1 MELTP
6 PEEIRTRI
14 ERLQSCLKREKVESC
29 LILQNVDLFYF
40 SGTIQ
45 RSYLYIPGEGDPL
58 LMVQKDFDRARK
70 ESPLKN
76 IIPIERPK
84 AISSI
89 LKKEGG
95 LKRIGLEGDILPLNQ
110 FKQLEKIFPDSEFV
124 DISKAIKQ
132 VRMIKSRYEIDQLR
146 RSAKILDEV
155 FEYAKKVL
163 KPGVT
168 EIEAESHL
176 IELGRLRGHQGL
188 TRMRAWNQDMIN
200 ACVLSGNSGSVLT
213 HLDVSVIGPG
223 ISPAFPQGS
232 SFNLIEK
239 DVPIQIDFSIAYN
252 GYITDGAR
260 TYVIGNLPQELKEAY
275 GVALEIRD
283 EMEKTAKP
291 GVPCSQLYHL
301 SSQIVKRRR
310 LEDYFIGTKK
320 NQAPFV
326 GHGIGL
332 EIDELPLLAKGFS
345 QPLEIGMVFAF
356 EPKFIF
362 PEIGAVAL
370 EDDYVVTDD
379 GVEKLTYADD
389 NIIVIDGVPN
399 SNHQISNSK

>member
-1 MELTP
+1 MKLTP
-6 PEEIRTRI
+6 QEEIEKRI
-14 ERLQSCLKREKVESC
+14 KNLQSHLKKEKIESC

-45 RSYLYIPGEGDPL
+45 RSYLFIPDQGDSL

-76 IIPIERPK
+76 ILPIERPK
-84 AISSI
+84 AISQI
-89 LKKEGG
+89 LKKHGG
-95 LKRIGLEGDILPLNQ
+95 LKRIGLECDVLPVSH
-110 FKQLEKIFPDSEFV
+110 FRQLEKMFPESEFV
-124 DISKAIKQ
+124 DISKTIKQ
-132 VRMIKSRYEIDQLR
+132 VRMIKSPYEIGQLKH
-146 RSAKILDEV
+146 SAKILDEV
-155 FEYAKKVL
+155 FDYAKRVMKL
-163 KPGVT
+163 GMT

-188 TRMRAWNQDMIN
+188 TRMRAWNQDMVN

-232 SFNLIEK
+232 SYNLIQRN
-239 DVPIQIDFSIAYN
+239 VPIQIDFSIAYN

-260 TYVIGNLPQELKEAY
+260 TYVIGTLPPKLLDAY
-275 GVALEIRD
+275 EVVLEIRD
-283 EMEKTAKP
+283 EMEKRAQP
-291 GVPCSQLYHL
+291 GLPCSDLYHL
-301 SSQIVKRRR
+301 CSRIAKRKG

-320 NQAPFV
+320 NQASFV

-332 EIDELPLLAKGFS
+332 EIDELPLLARGFS

-362 PEIGAVAL
+362 PEIGVIAL
-370 EDDYVVTDD
+370 EDDYVVTED
-379 GVEKLTYADD
+379 GVEKITYADD
-389 NIIVIDGVPN
+389 QIIIIGEF
-399 SNHQISNSK
+399 

>member
-1 MELTP
+1 MELTSQ
-6 PEEIRTRI
+6 EEIQKRI
-14 ERLQSCLKREKVESC
+14 ERLQFYLRREKVDSC

-45 RSYLYIPGEGDPL
+45 RSYLFIPNEGEPL
-58 LMVQKDFDRARK
+58 LMVQKDFDRAKR

-76 IIPIERPK
+76 ILPIDRPK

-89 LKKEGG
+89 LKKQGG
-95 LKRIGLEGDILPLNQ
+95 LKCIGLECDVLPVNQ
-110 FKQLEKIFPDSEFV
+110 FKQLEKMFPQSEFM
-124 DISKAIKQ
+124 DISKGIKQ
-132 VRMIKSRYEIDQLR
+132 VRMIKSPHEISQLKQ
-146 RSAKILDEV
+146 SAKILDDV
-155 FEYAKKVL
+155 FDYAKKVL
-163 KPGVT
+163 KPGMT

-188 TRMRAWNQDMIN
+188 TRMRAWNQDMVN

-232 SFNLIEK
+232 SYNRIEK

-260 TYVIGNLPQELKEAY
+260 TYVIGTLPKKLLKAY
-275 GVALEIRD
+275 EVTLEIRD
-283 EMEKTAKP
+283 EMEKIAKP
-291 GVPCSQLYHL
+291 GVPCSHLYHL
-301 SSQIVKRRR
+301 SSQIVKKRG
-310 LEDYFIGTKK
+310 LENYFIGTKK
-320 NQAPFV
+320 DQAPFV

-332 EIDELPLLAKGFS
+332 EIDELPLLARGFIQS
-345 QPLEIGMVFAF
+345 LEIGMVFAF

-362 PEIGAVAL
+362 PEMGVVAL
-370 EDDYVVTDD
+370 EDDYVVTED

-389 NIIVIDGVPN
+389 QIIA
-399 SNHQISNSK
+399 ISES

>member
-6 PEEIRTRI
+6 REEVEKRVQ
-14 ERLQSCLKREKVESC
+14 RLQSFLKKEKVDSC

-45 RSYLYIPGEGDPL
+45 HSYLFIPKEGEPL
-58 LMVQKDFDRARK
+58 FMVQKDFDRAMK
-70 ESPLKN
+70 ESPLRN
-76 IIPIERPK
+76 IVPIERPK
-84 AISSI
+84 AISPL

-95 LKRIGLEGDILPLNQ
+95 LGRIGLECDILPVNQ
-110 FKQLEKIFPDSEFV
+110 FRQLEKMFPQSEFV

-132 VRMIKSRYEIDQLR
+132 VRMIKSPYEIDQLR
-146 RSAKILDEV
+146 RSAKVLDEV
-155 FEYAKKVL
+155 FEYAKRVL
-163 KPGVT
+163 IPGTT
-168 EIEAESHL
+168 EIEAESRL

-200 ACVLSGNSGSVLT
+200 ACVLSGSSGGVPT

-232 SFNLIEK
+232 SYNVIER

-260 TYVIGNLPQELKEAY
+260 TYVAGSLPRKLTDAY
-275 GVALEIRD
+275 EVILEIRD
-283 EMEKTAKP
+283 EMETIAKP
-291 GVPCSQLYHL
+291 GFPCSDLYHH
-301 SSQIVKRRR
+301 SSRIVKKRG
-310 LEDYFIGTKK
+310 LEDYFIGTRK

-332 EIDELPLLAKGFS
+332 EIDELPLLARGFS
-345 QPLEIGMVFAF
+345 QPLEIGMIFAF

-362 PEIGAVAL
+362 PDTGAVAL
-370 EDDYVVTDD
+370 EDDYVVKEN
-379 GVEKLTYADD
+379 GVEKLTHADD
-389 NIIVIDGVPN
+389 RIIVID
-399 SNHQISNSK
+399 

>member
-1 MELTP
+1 MEWTFQG
-6 PEEIRTRI
+6 EIKKRT
-14 ERLQSCLKREKVESC
+14 ERLQSYLKKEKIESC

-45 RSYLYIPGEGDPL
+45 RSYLFIPQEGEPL
-58 LMVQKDFDRARK
+58 LLVQKDMDRARK

-76 IIPIERPK
+76 IIPIDRPR
-84 AISSI
+84 AISPI
-89 LKKEGG
+89 LKKQGG
-95 LKRIGLEGDILPLNQ
+95 LKRIGLECDVLPLNQ
-110 FKQLEKIFPDSEFV
+110 FRQLEKMFPQSEFV
-124 DISKAIKQ
+124 DISNEIKQ
-132 VRMIKSRYEIDQLR
+132 VRMIKSPHEISQLKQ
-146 RSAKILDEV
+146 SAKILDEV
-155 FEYAKKVL
+155 FDYAKRVL
-163 KPGVT
+163 KLGMT

-176 IELGRLRGHQGL
+176 IELGRLRGHQGM
-188 TRMRAWNQDMIN
+188 TRMRAWNQDMVN

-232 SFNLIEK
+232 SYNRIEK

-260 TYVIGNLPQELKEAY
+260 TYVIGTLPKKLMEAY
-275 GVALEIRD
+275 EVILEIRD
-283 EMEKTAKP
+283 EMEKIAKP
-291 GVPCSQLYHL
+291 GVPCSHLYHL
-301 SSQIVKRRR
+301 SSQIVRKRG

-320 NQAPFV
+320 DQAPFV

-332 EIDELPLLAKGFS
+332 EIDELPLLARGFTH
-345 QPLEIGMVFAF
+345 PLEIGMVFAF

-362 PEIGAVAL
+362 PDIGAVAL
-370 EDDYVVTDD
+370 EDDYVVTED

-389 NIIVIDGVPN
+389 EIIVIGE
-399 SNHQISNSK
+399 S

>member
-6 PEEIRTRI
+6 QEEIQKRI
-14 ERLQSCLKREKVESC
+14 ERLQSYLIREKVESC

-45 RSYLYIPGEGDPL
+45 RSYLFIPGEGAPL
-58 LMVQKDFDRARK
+58 LMVQKDFDRARR

-76 IIPIERPK
+76 IIPIERPR
-84 AISSI
+84 AISQFI
-89 LKKEGG
+89 KTEGG
-95 LKRIGLEGDILPLNQ
+95 LKRIGLECDVLPVNQ
-110 FKQLEKIFPDSEFV
+110 LKQLEKMFPHSEFV

-132 VRMIKSRYEIDQLR
+132 VRMIKSQYEIDQLR
-146 RSAKILDEV
+146 YSAKTLDEV
-155 FEYAKKVL
+155 FEYAKRVL
-163 KPGVT
+163 KPGMT

-176 IELGRLRGHQGL
+176 IQLGRLRGHQGL
-188 TRMRAWNQDMIN
+188 TRMRAWNQDMVN

-232 SFNLIEK
+232 SFNPIGR

-260 TYVIGNLPQELKEAY
+260 TYVIGNLSRELEEAY

-283 EMEKTAKP
+283 EMEKMAKP
-291 GVPCSQLYHL
+291 GVPCSSLYHL
-301 SSQIVKRRR
+301 SSQIVKKRG

-320 NQAPFV
+320 NQASFV

-332 EIDELPLLAKGFS
+332 EIDELPLLARGVS
-345 QPLEIGMVFAF
+345 QPLEAGMVFAF

-370 EDDYVVTDD
+370 EDDYAVTEE

-389 NIIVIDGVPN
+389 NILVIGE
-399 SNHQISNSK
+399 I

>member
-6 PEEIRTRI
+6 REEVEKRIR
-14 ERLQSCLKREKVESC
+14 RLQSFLVKEKVDSC

-45 RSYLYIPGEGDPL
+45 HSYLFIPNEGEPL
-58 LMVQKDFDRARK
+58 LMVQKDFDRAMK
-70 ESPLKN
+70 DSPLKK
-76 IIPIERPK
+76 IIHIERPK
-84 AISSI
+84 AIAPI
-89 LKKEGG
+89 LRKEAA
-95 LKRIGLEGDILPLNQ
+95 LKRVGLECDILPVNQ
-110 FKQLEKIFPDSEFV
+110 FRQLEKMFPQSEFV

-132 VRMIKSRYEIDQLR
+132 VRMIKSPYEIDQLR
-146 RSAKILDEV
+146 RSAKVLDEV
-155 FEYAKKVL
+155 FEYAKRVL
-163 KPGVT
+163 TPGMT
-168 EIEAESHL
+168 EIEAESRL

-200 ACVLSGNSGSVLT
+200 ACVLSGSSGSVRT

-232 SFNLIEK
+232 SYNVIER

-260 TYVIGNLPQELKEAY
+260 TYVAGRLSQKLADAY
-275 GVALEIRD
+275 EVILEIRD
-283 EMEKTAKP
+283 EMEKIARP
-291 GVPCSQLYHL
+291 GLPCSDLYHR
-301 SSQIVKRRR
+301 SSQIVKKRG
-310 LEDYFIGTKK
+310 LEDYFIGTRK

-332 EIDELPLLAKGFS
+332 EIDELPLLARGFS
-345 QPLEIGMVFAF
+345 QPLEIGMIFAF

-362 PEIGAVAL
+362 PDIGAVAL
-370 EDDYVVTDD
+370 EDDYVVTED
-379 GVEKLTYADD
+379 GVKKLTLSDD
-389 NIIVIDGVPN
+389 RIIVV
-399 SNHQISNSK
+399 QKE

>member
-6 PEEIRTRI
+6 QEEIQKRI
-14 ERLQSCLKREKVESC
+14 GCLQSYLKKEKVESC

-45 RSYLYIPGEGDPL
+45 RSYLFIPNKEEPL
-58 LMVQKDFDRARK
+58 LMVQKDFDRARR

-76 IIPIERPK
+76 IIPIDRPK

-89 LKKEGG
+89 LKKQGG
-95 LKRIGLEGDILPLNQ
+95 LNRIGLEGDVLPVHQLR
-110 FKQLEKIFPDSEFV
+110 QLEKMFPQSEFV

-132 VRMIKSRYEIDQLR
+132 VRMIKSPYEIGQLR
-146 RSAKILDEV
+146 HSAKILDEV
-155 FEYAKKVL
+155 FEYAKRIL
-163 KPGVT
+163 KPGIT

-176 IELGRLRGHQGL
+176 TELGRRRGHQGL
-188 TRMRAWNQDMIN
+188 TRMRAWNQDMVN

-232 SFNLIEK
+232 SYNLIER

-260 TYVIGNLPQELKEAY
+260 TYVIGTLPPKLMEAY
-275 GVALEIRD
+275 EVTLEIRD
-283 EMEKTAKP
+283 EMEKMAKP
-291 GVPCSQLYHL
+291 GVPCSHLYHL
-301 SSQIVKRRR
+301 SSQIVKKRG
-310 LEDYFIGTKK
+310 LENYFIGTKK

-345 QPLEIGMVFAF
+345 QPLETGMVFAF

-362 PEIGAVAL
+362 PEMGAVAL
-370 EDDYVVTDD
+370 ENDYVVTEE
-379 GVEKLTYADD
+379 GVERLTHAEDH
-389 NIIVIDGVPN
+389 IIVIGKP
-399 SNHQISNSK
+399 

>member
-6 PEEIRTRI
+6 LEEIQTRI
-14 ERLQSCLKREKVESC
+14 ERLQSQLKNEKVESC

-58 LMVQKDFDRARK
+58 LMVQKDVDRAQK

-76 IIPIERPK
+76 IVPIERPK

-89 LKKEGG
+89 LKKERG
-95 LKRIGLEGDILPLNQ
+95 LKRVGLECDVLPVNQ
-110 FKQLEKIFPDSEFV
+110 LKQLEQMFPHSEFV
-124 DISKAIKQ
+124 DISRAIKQ
-132 VRMIKSRYEIDQLR
+132 VRMIKSSYEIDQLR
-146 RSAKILDEV
+146 CSARILDEV

-163 KPGVT
+163 KPGMT
-168 EIEAESHL
+168 EIEAESRL
-176 IELGRLRGHQGL
+176 IELGRIRGHQGL
-188 TRMRAWNQDMIN
+188 TRMRAWNQDMLN
-200 ACVLSGNSGSVLT
+200 ACVLSGSSGSVLT

-232 SFNLIEK
+232 SFNSIGK

-260 TYVIGNLPQELKEAY
+260 TYVVGNLPQKLKKAY
-275 GVALEIRD
+275 EVALEIRD
-283 EMEKTAKP
+283 EMEKMAKP

-301 SSQIVKRRR
+301 SSQLVKKRG
-310 LEDYFIGTKK
+310 LEEHFIGTRK

-332 EIDELPLLAKGFS
+332 EIDEFPLLATGFP
-345 QPLEIGMVFAF
+345 QPLETGMVFAF

-362 PEIGAVAL
+362 PQIGAVAL
-370 EDDYVVTDD
+370 EDDYAVTEG
-379 GVEKLTYADD
+379 GVERLTKADD
-389 NIIVIDGVPN
+389 QIIVIPE
-399 SNHQISNSK
+399 S

>member
-1 MELTP
+1 MQDTP
-6 PEEIRTRI
+6 QAEI
-14 ERLQSCLKREKVESC
+14 ERRIGHFQSYLKKEKVNSC

-45 RSYLYIPGEGDPL
+45 RSYLFIPDEGDPF

-76 IIPIERPK
+76 ILPIERPR
-84 AISSI
+84 AISQI
-89 LKKEGG
+89 LKKQGG
-95 LKRIGLEGDILPLNQ
+95 LKRIGLEWDVLPVGQ
-110 FKQLEKIFPDSEFV
+110 FRQLEKMFPESEFV

-132 VRMIKSRYEIDQLR
+132 VRMIKSPYEIDQLR
-146 RSAKILDEV
+146 HSAKILDEV
-155 FEYAKKVL
+155 FEFAKKVFKL
-163 KPGVT
+163 GIT
-168 EIEAESHL
+168 EIEAESRL

-188 TRMRAWNQDMIN
+188 TRMRAWNQDMVN

-232 SFNLIEK
+232 SYNRIEK
-239 DVPIQIDFSIAYN
+239 NVPIQIDFSIAYN

-260 TYVIGNLPQELKEAY
+260 TYVIGTLPGKLLEAY
-275 GVALEIRD
+275 KVVLEIRD
-283 EMEKTAKP
+283 EMEKRAKP
-291 GVPCSQLYHL
+291 GVPCSDLYHL
-301 SSQIVKRRR
+301 SSRIVKKRG
-310 LEDYFIGTKK
+310 LEDYFIGTRK

-345 QPLEIGMVFAF
+345 QPLEMGMIFAF

-362 PEIGAVAL
+362 PEMGVVAL
-370 EDDYVVTDD
+370 EDDYAVTES
-379 GVEKLTYADD
+379 GVEKLTHADD
-389 NIIVIDGVPN
+389 KIMVIGG
-399 SNHQISNSK
+399 S

>member
-14 ERLQSCLKREKVESC
+14 ERLQSYLKREKVESC

-45 RSYLYIPGEGDPL
+45 RSYLFIPCGGDSL
-58 LMVQKDFDRARK
+58 LMVQKDFERAQK

-76 IIPIERPK
+76 IIPIERPR

-95 LKRIGLEGDILPLNQ
+95 LKRIGLECDVLPVSQLR
-110 FKQLEKIFPDSEFV
+110 QLEKMFPHSEFV
-124 DISKAIKQ
+124 DISKAVKQ
-132 VRMIKSRYEIDQLR
+132 VRMIKSPYEIDQLR
-146 RSAKILDEV
+146 RSARILDEV

-163 KPGVT
+163 KPGMT
-168 EIEAESHL
+168 EIEAESRL

-188 TRMRAWNQDMIN
+188 TRMRAWNQDMVN

-232 SFNLIEK
+232 SFNPIGRN
-239 DVPIQIDFSIAYN
+239 VPIQIDFSIAYN

-260 TYVIGNLPQELKEAY
+260 TYVIGTLPRKLEEAY
-275 GVALEIRD
+275 GVALEIRN

-291 GVPCSQLYHL
+291 GVPCSQLYYL
-301 SSQIVKRRR
+301 SSQIVKKRG

-332 EIDELPLLAKGFS
+332 EIDELPLLAMGFF

-370 EDDYVVTDD
+370 EDDYVVTKE
-379 GVEKLTYADD
+379 GVEKLTVSDD
-389 NIIVIDGVPN
+389 QIIVLPE
-399 SNHQISNSK
+399 S

>member
-6 PEEIRTRI
+6 KEEIEKRI
-14 ERLQSCLKREKVESC
+14 EHLRFTLRREKVDSC

-45 RSYLYIPGEGDPL
+45 RSYLFIPTQGEPL
-58 LMVQKDFDRARK
+58 LMVQKDFQRAK
-70 ESPLKN
+70 EESPLKN

-89 LKKEGG
+89 LKRQGG
-95 LKRIGLEGDILPLNQ
+95 LKQIGLECDVLPVNQ
-110 FKQLEKIFPDSEFV
+110 FRQLEKMFPQSNFV

-132 VRMIKSRYEIDQLR
+132 VRMIKSSYEIGQLR
-146 RSAKILDEV
+146 QSAKILDEV
-155 FEYAKKVL
+155 FEFAKGIL
-163 KPGVT
+163 RPGLT
-168 EIEAESHL
+168 EIEAESRL
-176 IELGRLRGHQGL
+176 IELGRCRGHQGL
-188 TRMRAWNQDMIN
+188 TRMRAWNQDMVN

-232 SFNLIEK
+232 SFNLIERN
-239 DVPIQIDFSIAYN
+239 VPIQIDFSIAYN

-260 TYVIGNLPQELKEAY
+260 TYVIGKLPKKLREAY
-275 GVALEIRD
+275 KVTVEIRD
-283 EMEKTAKP
+283 EMEKIARP
-291 GVPCSQLYHL
+291 GVPWSHLYHF
-301 SSQIVKRRR
+301 SSQIVKKRG
-310 LEDYFIGTKK
+310 LEDFFIGTKE

-332 EIDELPLLAKGFS
+332 EIDEFPLLAKGFP
-345 QPLEIGMVFAF
+345 QVLEIGMVFAF

-362 PEIGAVAL
+362 PEIGVVAL
-370 EDDYVVTDD
+370 EDDYVVTEQ
-379 GVEKLTYADD
+379 GVEKMTHADD
-389 NIIVIDGVPN
+389 QIIVIEE
-399 SNHQISNSK
+399 S

>member
-6 PEEIRTRI
+6 REEIQARI
-14 ERLQSCLKREKVESC
+14 KGLQVYLKREKVESC
-29 LILQNVDLFYF
+29 LILQHVDLFYF

-45 RSYLYIPGEGDPL
+45 RSYLFIPNEGDPL
-58 LMVQKDFDRARK
+58 LMVQKDFDRATQ

-76 IIPIERPK
+76 IILIERPK
-84 AISSI
+84 AIASI

-95 LKRIGLEGDILPLNQ
+95 LKRIGLEWDVLPVSQL
-110 FKQLEKIFPDSEFV
+110 KQLEKIFPQSEFV
-124 DISKAIKQ
+124 DVSKAIKQ
-132 VRMIKSRYEIDQLR
+132 VRMIKSPHEIGQLKH
-146 RSAKILDEV
+146 SAKILDEV
-155 FEYAKKVL
+155 FEYGKTVL
-163 KPGVT
+163 EIGIT
-168 EIEAESHL
+168 EIEAESRL

-188 TRMRAWNQDMIN
+188 TRMRAWNQDMVN

-232 SFNLIEK
+232 SFNRIRK

-260 TYVIGNLPQELKEAY
+260 TYVIGTLPPQLQEAY
-275 GVALEIRD
+275 EVALEIRD

-291 GVPCSQLYHL
+291 GVPCSHLYHL
-301 SSQIVKRRR
+301 SSKIVRRR
-310 LEDYFIGTKK
+310 GLEDYFIGTRK

-362 PEIGAVAL
+362 PGIGAVAL
-370 EDDYVVTDD
+370 EDDYVVTED
-379 GVEKLTYADD
+379 GVEKLTHADD
-389 NIIVIDGVPN
+389 SIIVVDGLSNSNYQIPN
-399 SNHQISNSK
+399 SK

>member
-6 PEEIRTRI
+6 PGEIQTRI
-14 ERLQSCLKREKVESC
+14 ERLQSHLRNEKVESC
-29 LILQNVDLFYF
+29 LIVQNVDLFYF
-40 SGTIQ
+40 SGTVQ
-45 RSYLYIPGEGDPL
+45 RSYLYIPSDGDPI

-76 IIPIERPK
+76 IIPIERPR

-95 LKRIGLEGDILPLNQ
+95 MKRVGLECDVLPVTQLR
-110 FKQLEKIFPDSEFV
+110 QLEKMFPHSEFV

-132 VRMIKSRYEIDQLR
+132 VRMVKSPYEIGQLR

-163 KPGVT
+163 KTGMT

-188 TRMRAWNQDMIN
+188 TRMRAWNQDMVN
-200 ACVLSGNSGSVLT
+200 ACVLSGKSGSALT

-232 SFNLIEK
+232 SFNPIGR

-260 TYVIGNLPQELKEAY
+260 TYVIGALPGELKEAY
-275 GVALEIRD
+275 GAALEIRD
-283 EMEKTAKP
+283 EMERMAKP

-301 SSQIVKRRR
+301 SSQIVKKKG

-326 GHGIGL
+326 GHGVGL
-332 EIDELPLLAKGFS
+332 EIDELPLLAMGFF

-370 EDDYVVTDD
+370 EDDYVVTEE
-379 GVEKLTYADD
+379 GVEKLTCADD
-389 NIIVIDGVPN
+389 HIIVIPE
-399 SNHQISNSK
+399 S

>member
-1 MELTP
+1 MESTP
-6 PEEIRTRI
+6 PEEIQTRI
-14 ERLQSCLKREKVESC
+14 ERLQSHLKKEKVESC

-45 RSYLYIPGEGDPL
+45 RSYLYIPSEGDSL
-58 LMVQKDFDRARK
+58 LMVQKDVDRARR

-84 AISSI
+84 AISSV

-95 LKRIGLEGDILPLNQ
+95 LKCIGLECDVVPVNQ
-110 FKQLEKIFPDSEFV
+110 LKQLEKMFPHSEFV
-124 DISKAIKQ
+124 DISKVIKQ
-132 VRMIKSRYEIDQLR
+132 VRMIKSSYEIDQLR
-146 RSAKILDEV
+146 CSAKILDEV
-155 FEYAKKVL
+155 FEYAKSVL
-163 KPGVT
+163 KPGMT

-176 IELGRLRGHQGL
+176 IKLGRLRGHQGL
-188 TRMRAWNQDMIN
+188 TRMRAWNQDMVN

-232 SFNLIEK
+232 SFNPIGR
-239 DVPIQIDFSIAYN
+239 DVPIQIDFSISYN

-260 TYVIGNLPQELKEAY
+260 TYVIGTLPQELKEAY
-275 GVALEIRD
+275 ETALEIRD

-291 GVPCSQLYHL
+291 GIPCSQLYHL
-301 SSQIVKRRR
+301 SSQMVRKKG
-310 LEDYFIGTKK
+310 LGDYFIGTKK
-320 NQAPFV
+320 NQASFV

-332 EIDELPLLAKGFS
+332 EIDEFPLLAKGFP

-362 PEIGAVAL
+362 PGIGAVAL
-370 EDDYVVTDD
+370 EDDYAVTEK
-379 GVEKLTYADD
+379 GVEKLTEADD
-389 NIIVIDGVPN
+389 NIIVID
-399 SNHQISNSK
+399 

>member
-6 PEEIRTRI
+6 QEEIGKRI
-14 ERLQSCLKREKVESC
+14 ENLQSYLKKEKVESC

-45 RSYLYIPGEGDPL
+45 RSYLFIPNVGEPL

-76 IIPIERPK
+76 IVLIERPK
-84 AISSI
+84 AISPI
-89 LKKEGG
+89 LKKQGG
-95 LKRIGLEGDILPLNQ
+95 LKRIGLEWDVLPVSQ
-110 FKQLEKIFPDSEFV
+110 FRQLEKMFPQSEFV

-132 VRMIKSRYEIDQLR
+132 VRMIKSPYEIDQLR
-146 RSAKILDEV
+146 HSAKILDGV
-155 FEYAKKVL
+155 FEYAKRIL

-176 IELGRLRGHQGL
+176 IELGRRRGHQGL
-188 TRMRAWNQDMIN
+188 TRMRAWNQDMVN

-232 SFNLIEK
+232 SFNSIER

-260 TYVIGNLPQELKEAY
+260 TYAIGTLPQKLKEAY
-275 GVALEIRD
+275 QVALEIRD
-283 EMEKTAKP
+283 EMEKMAKP
-291 GVPCSQLYHL
+291 GVPCSDLYHL
-301 SSQIVKRRR
+301 SSQIVKKRR

-332 EIDELPLLAKGFS
+332 EIDELPLLARGFS

-362 PEIGAVAL
+362 PEMGAVAL
-370 EDDYVVTDD
+370 EDDYAVTED
-379 GVEKLTYADD
+379 GVERLTHADD
-389 NIIVIDGVPN
+389 NIIVIGE
-399 SNHQISNSK
+399 S

>member
-1 MELTP
+1 MERTP
-6 PEEIRTRI
+6 REEVEKRI
-14 ERLQSCLKREKVESC
+14 EHLQVTLRRAKVDSC

-45 RSYLYIPGEGDPL
+45 RSYLFVPTEGEPL
-58 LMVQKDFDRARK
+58 LMVQKDFQRARE

-89 LKKEGG
+89 LKRKGG
-95 LKRIGLEGDILPLNQ
+95 LKQIGLEFDVLPVNQ
-110 FKQLEKIFPDSEFV
+110 LRQLEKMFPQSNFV

-132 VRMIKSRYEIDQLR
+132 IRMIKSPYEIGQMR
-146 RSAKILDEV
+146 QSAKILDEV
-155 FEYAKKVL
+155 FEFAKEVL
-163 KPGVT
+163 RPGMT
-168 EIEAESHL
+168 EIEAEARL
-176 IELGRLRGHQGL
+176 VELGRCRGHQGM
-188 TRMRAWNQDMIN
+188 TRMRAWNQDMVN

-232 SFNLIEK
+232 SFNLIERN
-239 DVPIQIDFSIAYN
+239 VPIQIDFSIAYN

-260 TYVIGNLPQELKEAY
+260 TYVIGTLPKKLRESYKITI
-275 GVALEIRD
+275 EIRD
-283 EMEKTAKP
+283 EMEKIAKP
-291 GVPCSQLYHL
+291 GVPWSHLYYFSSQL
-301 SSQIVKRRR
+301 VKKRG
-310 LEDYFIGTKK
+310 LEDYFIGTKE

-332 EIDELPLLAKGFS
+332 EIDEFPLLAKGFP

-362 PEIGAVAL
+362 PGVGVVAL
-370 EDDYVVTDD
+370 ENDYVVTEN
-379 GVEKLTYADD
+379 GVEKLTHAEDR
-389 NIIVIDGVPN
+389 IIVIEE
-399 SNHQISNSK
+399 S

>member
-6 PEEIRTRI
+6 REEIQKRI
-14 ERLQSCLKREKVESC
+14 ECLQSCLKREKVESC

-45 RSYLYIPGEGDPL
+45 RSYLFIPREGAPL
-58 LMVQKDFDRARK
+58 LMVQKDFDRARR
-70 ESPLKN
+70 ESPLKD
-76 IIPIERPK
+76 IIPIERPR
-84 AISSI
+84 AISQFI
-89 LKKEGG
+89 KREGG
-95 LKRIGLEGDILPLNQ
+95 LKRIGLECDVLPVNQ
-110 FKQLEKIFPDSEFV
+110 LKQLEKMFPHSEFV

-132 VRMIKSRYEIDQLR
+132 VRMIKSQNEIDHLR
-146 RSAKILDEV
+146 CSAKALDEV
-155 FEYAKKVL
+155 FEYAKRVL
-163 KPGVT
+163 KPGMT

-176 IELGRLRGHQGL
+176 IQLGRLRGHQGL
-188 TRMRAWNQDMIN
+188 TRMRAWNQDMVN
-200 ACVLSGNSGSVLT
+200 ACVLSGKSGSVLT

-232 SFNLIEK
+232 SFNPIGR

-260 TYVIGNLPQELKEAY
+260 TYVIGNLSRELEEAY

-283 EMEKTAKP
+283 EMEKMAKP
-291 GVPCSQLYHL
+291 GVPCSSLYHL
-301 SSQIVKRRR
+301 SSQIVKKRG

-332 EIDELPLLAKGFS
+332 EIDELPLLARGFS
-345 QPLEIGMVFAF
+345 QPLETGMVFAF

-370 EDDYVVTDD
+370 EDDYAVTEG
-379 GVEKLTYADD
+379 GVEKLTHADD
-389 NIIVIDGVPN
+389 KIIVIRE
-399 SNHQISNSK
+399 S

>member
-6 PEEIRTRI
+6 LKEIQTRI
-14 ERLQSCLKREKVESC
+14 ERLQSQLKNEKVESC

-45 RSYLYIPGEGDPL
+45 RSYLYIPDEGEPL
-58 LMVQKDFDRARK
+58 LMIQKDVDRAQK

-76 IIPIERPK
+76 IIPIERPR

-89 LKKEGG
+89 LKKERG
-95 LKRIGLEGDILPLNQ
+95 LKRVGLEGDVLPVNQ
-110 FKQLEKIFPDSEFV
+110 LRQLEKMFPHSEFV
-124 DISKAIKQ
+124 DISRAIKQ
-132 VRMIKSRYEIDQLR
+132 VRMIKSPYEIDQLR
-146 RSAKILDEV
+146 CSAKILDEV

-163 KPGVT
+163 KPGLT
-168 EIEAESHL
+168 EIEAESPL

-188 TRMRAWNQDMIN
+188 TRMRAWNQDMLN

-232 SFNLIEK
+232 SFNPIER

-260 TYVIGNLPQELKEAY
+260 TYVIGALPEKLNEAY
-275 GVALEIRD
+275 EAALEIRG
-283 EMEKTAKP
+283 EMEKAAKP
-291 GVPCSQLYHL
+291 GVPCSHLYHL
-301 SSQIVKRRR
+301 ASQLVKKRG
-310 LEDYFIGTKK
+310 LEDHFIGTRK

-332 EIDELPLLAKGFS
+332 EIDEFPLLARGFP
-345 QPLEIGMVFAF
+345 QPLEVGMVFAF

-362 PEIGAVAL
+362 PGIGAVAL
-370 EDDYVVTDD
+370 EDDYAVNGE
-379 GVEKLTYADD
+379 GVERLTKADD
-389 NIIVIDGVPN
+389 QIIVID
-399 SNHQISNSK
+399 

>member
-1 MELTP
+1 MEP
-6 PEEIRTRI
+6 
-14 ERLQSCLKREKVESC
+14 S
-29 LILQNVDLFYF
+29 
-40 SGTIQ
+40 
-45 RSYLYIPGEGDPL
+45 
-58 LMVQKDFDRARK
+58 
-70 ESPLKN
+70 LKN

-84 AISSI
+84 GISSI
-89 LKKEGG
+89 LEKEGG
-95 LKRIGLEGDILPLNQ
+95 LKRVGLECDVLPVSQLRR
-110 FKQLEKIFPDSEFV
+110 LEKFFPQSEFV
-124 DISKAIKQ
+124 DVSKAVKY
-132 VRMIKSRYEIDQLR
+132 VRMIKSPYEIDQLR
-146 RSAKILDEV
+146 CSAKILDEV
-155 FEYAKKVL
+155 FEYAKRVL
-163 KPGVT
+163 KPGMT

-188 TRMRAWNQDMIN
+188 TRMRAWNQDMVN

-223 ISPAFPQGS
+223 ISSAFPQGS
-232 SFNLIEK
+232 SFNPIGR

-260 TYVIGNLPQELKEAY
+260 TYVIGALPKKLKEAY
-275 GVALEIRD
+275 EVALEIRE
-283 EMEKTAKP
+283 EMEKAAKP
-291 GVPCSQLYHL
+291 GVPCSHLYHL
-301 SSQIVKRRR
+301 SSQIVKKRG

-332 EIDELPLLAKGFS
+332 EIDELPLLARGFS

-362 PEIGAVAL
+362 PDTGAVAL
-370 EDDYVVTDD
+370 EDDYAVTEE

-389 NIIVIDGVPN
+389 KIIVIRDP
-399 SNHQISNSK
+399 

>member
-1 MELTP
+1 MELISR
-6 PEEIRTRI
+6 EEIQKRI

-95 LKRIGLEGDILPLNQ
+95 LKRVGLECDVLPVNQ
-110 FKQLEKIFPDSEFV
+110 LKQLGKMFPRSQFV

-132 VRMIKSRYEIDQLR
+132 VRMIKSKYEIDQLR
-146 RSAKILDEV
+146 CSAKILDEV
-155 FEYAKKVL
+155 FEYAKRVL
-163 KPGVT
+163 KPGMT

-176 IELGRLRGHQGL
+176 IGLGRIRGHQGL
-188 TRMRAWNQDMIN
+188 TRMRAWNQDMLN
-200 ACVLSGNSGSVLT
+200 ACVLSGNSGGVLT

-232 SFNLIEK
+232 SFNPIGR

-260 TYVIGNLPQELKEAY
+260 TYVIGTLSQKLKEAY
-275 GVALEIRD
+275 QVALEIRD
-283 EMEKTAKP
+283 EMEKAAKP

-301 SSQIVKRRR
+301 SSQIVKKRG

-332 EIDELPLLAKGFS
+332 EIDEFPLLAMGFF
-345 QPLEIGMVFAF
+345 QPLEIGMIFAF

-379 GVEKLTYADD
+379 GVERLTHADD
-389 NIIVIDGVPN
+389 KIIVIREP
-399 SNHQISNSK
+399 

>member
-1 MELTP
+1 MEWTP
-6 PEEIRTRI
+6 REEIEKRI
-14 ERLQSCLKREKVESC
+14 EHLQSYLKKEKVESC

-40 SGTIQ
+40 TGTIQ
-45 RSYLYIPGEGDPL
+45 RSYLFIPEEGDPL

-76 IIPIERPK
+76 IVPIERPK
-84 AISSI
+84 AISPI
-89 LKKEGG
+89 LKKQGG
-95 LKRIGLEGDILPLNQ
+95 LKRIGVEGDILPVNQ
-110 FKQLEKIFPDSEFV
+110 FKQLEKLFSQSEFV

-132 VRMIKSRYEIDQLR
+132 VRMIKSPYEIDQLKC
-146 RSAKILDEV
+146 SARILDEV
-155 FEYAKKVL
+155 FEYAKRVL
-163 KPGVT
+163 KPGMT

-176 IELGRLRGHQGL
+176 IELGRRRGHQGL
-188 TRMRAWNQDMIN
+188 TPMRAWNQDMVN

-232 SFNLIEK
+232 SFKLIER
-239 DVPIQIDFSIAYN
+239 DAPIQIDFSIAYN

-260 TYVIGNLPQELKEAY
+260 TYVIGTLPQKLIEAY
-275 GVALEIRD
+275 QVALEIRH
-283 EMEKTAKP
+283 EMERIAKP
-291 GVPCSQLYHL
+291 GIPCSDLYHL
-301 SSQIVKRRR
+301 SSQIVKRRG

-332 EIDELPLLAKGFS
+332 EIDELPLLARGFS
-345 QPLEIGMVFAF
+345 HRLEIGMVFAF

-362 PEIGAVAL
+362 PEVGVVAL
-370 EDDYVVTDD
+370 EDDYAVTEG
-379 GVEKLTYADD
+379 GVEKLTHADD
-389 NIIVIDGVPN
+389 RIIVIDEF
-399 SNHQISNSK
+399 